1 MTRTLRT
8 LLVGLLVG
16 ALTGA
21 LAGALAAQAS
31 AAPSGPATVI
41 SREVVFDLVNANDT
55 HLACLPDGE
64 EYAVTARLV
73 GPRKAVLGRAG
84 APRVNVLVHDTG
96 TGGWFWGMDSPRRF
110 DYARQLAR
118 QGETSLVLTR
128 LGYDE
133 NPLGS
138 GRDTCLGAQAT
149 MLHQVV
155 QHLKSGNFR
164 FTGDVGTT
172 TPHAGHVVVHGHGVG
187 SAVAQLEAST
197 FDDVE
202 GLVLMSWTD
211 LQFSQRAVA
220 EATRQGTT
228 CLGAA
233 DYASFGESR
242 ADYRSL
248 LFSSAPARVQRQA
261 ARLRNDVPCGDVLSL
276 GTMVT
281 SLALGTSD
289 IEAPVQLLFGAQDAR
304 IRDGAADQQA
314 DRFSSAESVRT
325 RTFPGAG
332 SALPLERKAP
342 QVRREVLTF
351 LGGLRLS

>member
-16 ALTGA
+16 ALSGALVGA
-21 LAGALAAQAS
+21 LAGQAT
-31 AAPSGPATVI
+31 AEGGRPTVI
-41 SREVVFDLVNANDT
+41 SRQVAFELVNTNDT
-55 HLACLPDGE
+55 DLLCLPDGE
-64 EYAVTARLV
+64 EYVVRARLV
-73 GPRKAVLGRAG
+73 GPRKQVLGRAG
-84 APRVNVLVHDTG
+84 AQRINLLVHDAG
-96 TGGWFWGMDSPRRF
+96 TGGWFWGMDSPRRY

-118 QGETSLVLTR
+118 RGETSLVLTR

-133 NPLGS
+133 NRLDS
-138 GRDTCLGAQAT
+138 RRDTCLGAQAT

-155 QHLKSGNFR
+155 QHLKSGQYR

-172 TPHAGHVVVHGHGVG
+172 TPHAGHVVVHGHGTG
-187 SAVAQLEAST
+187 AAVAQLEAST

-211 LQFSQRAVA
+211 NQFSQRAVA

-233 DYASFGESR
+233 DYAGFGESR

-248 LFSSAPARVQRQA
+248 LFASAPASVQRRA

-276 GTMVT
+276 AGMVT
-281 SLALGTSD
+281 ALTLGTGD
-289 IEAPVQLLFGAQDAR
+289 IEAPALLLYGDRDAR
-304 IRDGAADQQA
+304 TRDGAADQQA
-314 DRFSSAESVRT
+314 ARFRSSESVHT
-325 RTFPGAG
+325 RTFRGAG
-332 SALPLERKAP
+332 SALPLERRAP